1 MPDMDKERKEDRERA
16 SPLWGRGRPGK
27 RALTR
32 EEMQKVQH
40 TPEWLAA
47 KGLITAAE
55 YLMMFGDYRGPIE
68 LIEHERL
75 LVGPPKPRHL
85 RR

>member
-1 MPDMDKERKEDRERA
+1 MPDMDDEAKEDRE
-16 SPLWGRGRPGK
+16 SQSHLSGRGRPNKGL
-27 RALTR
+27 LTPQDMR
-32 EEMQKVQH
+32 KVQ
-40 TPEWLAA
+40 TAPEWLAA

-55 YLMMFGDYRGPIE
+55 YLRMFGDYRGPVE
-68 LIEHERL
+68 LIEHEHV

>member
-1 MPDMDKERKEDRERA
+1 MDDEAKEDREPQ
-16 SPLWGRGRPGK
+16 SCLGGRGRPTKGF
-27 RALTR
+27 LTPGDMR
-32 EEMQKVQH
+32 KVES

-55 YLMMFGDYRGPIE
+55 YLMMFGDYRGPVE
-68 LIEHERL
+68 MIEHEGA

>member
-1 MPDMDKERKEDRERA
+1 MDDEAENSE
-16 SPLWGRGRPGK
+16 SHLSGRGRPNK
-27 RALTR
+27 RMSPQAMR
-32 EEMQKVQH
+32 KVESS
-40 TPEWLAA
+40 PEWLAA

-55 YLMMFGDYRGPIE
+55 YLMMFGDYRGPVE
-68 LIEHERL
+68 LIEHETV